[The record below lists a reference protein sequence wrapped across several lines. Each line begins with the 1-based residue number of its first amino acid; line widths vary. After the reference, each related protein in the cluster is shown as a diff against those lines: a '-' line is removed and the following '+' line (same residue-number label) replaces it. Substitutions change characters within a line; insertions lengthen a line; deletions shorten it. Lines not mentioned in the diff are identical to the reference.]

1 MKRASLLNSKSRS
14 REAVAIQIGEKAE
27 AVVSSPSLLAIV
39 GLNTQYYSI
48 TTDILRSNY
57 GLTVALGGSEP
68 YRVVRDLPL
77 RLVSCR

>member
-1 MKRASLLNSKSRS
+1 V
-14 REAVAIQIGEKAE
+14 VAILIDENAE

-39 GLNTQYYSI
+39 GVNTQYYSI
-48 TTDILRSNY
+48 TTDILRSDY
-57 GLTVALGGSEP
+57 GLTIARGGSEP